1 MQAIRGNFF
10 ESVMFIRYPVGAKQG
25 DVVMGLGEGANAQ
38 SKNAVPFKVL
48 GIADAKSENPLIS
61 TAWTVLEAANDLGDA
76 RTIEACQRVIDAKLS
91 GALPERSDINI
102 VFDFF
107 N

>member
-1 MQAIRGNFF
+1 VQL
-10 ESVMFIRYPVGAKQG
+10 S
-25 DVVMGLGEGANAQ
+25 
-38 SKNAVPFKVL
+38 
-48 GIADAKSENPLIS
+48 IADPKPENPLIS

-76 RTIEACQRVIDAKLS
+76 RTIEACQRVIDANLS